1 MYIKNTALFYAPIP
15 TYSTDNITMEVWIK
29 PERDD
34 EHSFPLYLGSYF
46 AGYGFHLHNGV
57 NDGAGNFASLKISS
71 ASYSIT
77 GNPVRLHLNT
87 WTHLAITHNSNGW
100 KFYRNGEHIGN
111 GEFIAKVDS
120 TCKYQTAF
128 FTGTID
134 EVRFWNITRTQA
146 EIKRSFQK
154 ALTGNEKGLISY
166 YNFNSFELN
175 FGSVIVNNTQ
185 DTSKNA
191 ILYGDVNNAAI
202 VEGAPISDEEY
213 PIITFNEK
221 PSHYQF
227 FPRNSNNSAPIHISG
242 AVKTPGWNMVVCERY
257 SNDSLT
263 ERINYPLIYNHGIAT
278 FEFSS
283 RITSTPI
290 LFTYRIFILNGTE
303 KFLIGES
310 ADLSCGDV
318 YIIAGQSNSHPAADS
333 SIYINP
339 LLKTLGILTPNG
351 NLDKY
356 NPSDT
361 LWGMANGH
369 GFNYFFSA
377 YTGPYLTSVWG
388 IEIQRL
394 ILEKYG
400 IPTCIINAGAGSSS
414 VYMNQRDD
422 NTPMNL
428 NTIYGRG
435 LYRTSSAKLTS
446 AVKAIF
452 WLQGEGESAEGY
464 ANAFDE
470 LYKDWKEDY
479 PNTKVTY
486 VFQLRPGCPGAPHLE
501 LRELQRN
508 IPKFYSDIKTIATVG
523 LNGFDGCH
531 YHYSGY
537 IDLAEKVFWQME
549 RDFYGRKDTANI
561 TPPNV
566 DRVFYSTS
574 AKDEIKVIFKQK
586 NDEFIYP
593 NKLFY
598 SGKIRSL
605 DDYFYLDGVSGNI
618 AFGMFDKDT
627 LILTLRQP
635 STAQKITYLPENF
648 YNNETEVYQGPWITN
663 KAGIGA
669 LSFYDVPI
677 NNNSDSFFNKPI
689 SEKMVFYA
697 EKVDAL
703 KVFVSSS
710 ISEEIYL
717 TFYNLIG
724 QVIDE
729 QKVSYLPIGV
739 NLLPLPS
746 GGTNQLNFV
755 RVVCKND
762 VFTIPFMR

>member
-1 MYIKNTALFYAPIP
+1 MYLKNTALFYAPTP
-15 TYSTDNITMEVWIK
+15 TYSTKNITMEVWVK

-46 AGYGFHLHNGV
+46 AGYGFHLHNGI
-57 NDGAGNFASLKISS
+57 NDGAGNFASLKIPS

-77 GNPVRLHLNT
+77 GNPFRLHLNT
-87 WTHLAITHNSNGW
+87 WTHLAITHDSNGW
-100 KFYRNGEHIGN
+100 KFYRNGEYVGN
-111 GEFIAKVDS
+111 GEFVAKVDS
-120 TCKYQTAF
+120 LCKFQTAF
-128 FTGTID
+128 YTGAID
-134 EVRFWNITRTQA
+134 EVRFWNITRTHA

-154 ALTGNEKGLISY
+154 RLTGNEKGLISY
-166 YNFNSFELN
+166 YNFNSFELG

-191 ILYGDVNNAAI
+191 ILYGDASNAGI
-202 VEGAPISDEEY
+202 VEGAPINDVEY
-213 PIITFNEK
+213 PYVTFNEK

-227 FPRNSNNSAPIHISG
+227 FPRDGNNSAQIRVSG
-242 AVKTPGWNMVVCERY
+242 SVKTAGWSIVTCERF

-263 ERINYPLIYNHGIAT
+263 ERINYPLIYNHDTAT

-283 RITSTPI
+283 RITSTPVI
-290 LFTYRIFILNGTE
+290 FTYRFFILNGTE
-303 KFLIGES
+303 KILIGES

-333 SIYINP
+333 SIYVNP

-361 LWGMANGH
+361 LWGAANGH

-394 ILEKYG
+394 ILEKYK
-400 IPTCIINAGAGSSS
+400 IPTCIINVGAGSSS
-414 VYMNQRDD
+414 VYSNQRDD

-428 NTIYGRG
+428 NSIYGKG
-435 LYRTSSAKLTS
+435 LYRTSIAKLTT

-452 WLQGEGESAEGY
+452 WLQGEGDSAEGY

-486 VFQLRPGCPGAPHLE
+486 VFQLRPGCPGVPHLE

-537 IDLAEKVFWQME
+537 IDLAEKAFWQLE
-549 RDFYGRKDTANI
+549 RDFYGRTDTANI

-566 DRVFYSTS
+566 DRVFYSTP
-574 AKDEIKVIFKQK
+574 ANDEIKIIFKQK

-593 NKLFY
+593 NKLYY

-605 DDYFYLDGVSGNI
+605 DDYFYLDGISGNVS
-618 AFGMFDKDT
+618 FGKFDKDT

-635 STAQKITYLPENF
+635 SSAHKITYLPENF
-648 YNNETEVYQGPWITN
+648 YNDETEIYQGPWITN

-669 LSFYDVPI
+669 LSFYNVPI
-677 NNNSDSFFNKPI
+677 NATSTSSVWESITD
-689 SEKMVFYA
+689 KMVFY
-697 EKVDAL
+697 ESTMDAI
-703 KVFVSSS
+703 KIFISSG
-710 ISEEIYL
+710 ISNTVNI

-724 QVIDE
+724 EVIDG
-729 QKVSYLPIGV
+729 KRVDNLPAGI
-739 NLLPLPS
+739 NIIPLPVL
-746 GGTNQLNFV
+746 GRNQFNFA
-755 RVVCKND
+755 RIICNNTVV
-762 VFTIPFMR
+762 TIPIMR